1 MIKFHSVK
9 IKGNHEE
16 FHEKFKMVFSSTYHK
31 IQKTTIQPGIPMFKH
46 WMASFFLSVTDSQI
60 LINQNIPAIHPT
72 CFSHICLIDMQNG
85 QM

>member
-1 MIKFHSVK
+1 
-9 IKGNHEE
+9 
-16 FHEKFKMVFSSTYHK
+16 
-31 IQKTTIQPGIPMFKH
+31 MFKH

-72 CFSHICLIDMQNG
+72 CFSHTCLIDMQNG

>member
-1 MIKFHSVK
+1 MARFAGFRYTKSATMIKFHSVK

-31 IQKTTIQPGIPMFKH
+31 IQKTTIQPRIPMFKH

-60 LINQNIPAIHPT
+60 LIN
-72 CFSHICLIDMQNG
+72 
-85 QM
+85 